1 MHSAAD
7 DLIALDGWWRAANYL
22 SVGQIYLRENPLLR
36 RSLDAADV
44 KPRLLGHFGTVP
56 GLTLTYAHV
65 SRVLRDRGLEGLFIA
80 GPGHGGP
87 AMNAA
92 SWLEGTWSRTY
103 PDVPRNEDG
112 MRELFSRFSTP
123 GGIPS
128 HTSPHVPGSIQEGGE
143 LGYSLAHA
151 YGAALDDPD
160 VVVACVIGDGEA
172 ETAALNASWQST
184 AFLDPRTDG
193 AVLPILHLN
202 GWKIDN
208 PTVLDRMPEHQLR
221 DLMRGHGHEPIVVDL
236 RDAVAAD
243 EIHGTLAHAMD
254 RAFDLIAGIQRRAR
268 GPRPPAPGDRDQSPP
283 WPMIVLRSRKGWT
296 GPDEVGG
303 EQVEGTWRSHQVP
316 LEGVTESPERRRML
330 ENWLLSYRP
339 DELFDEHGVP
349 VAAIRSLGPARLEA
363 TMSGS
368 ARANG
373 GLRREELRLPP
384 LAEYDPRAAEGDD
397 EISATRALGDWLGG
411 IVQNNPRTFRIFAA
425 DELRS
430 NRLADGVLGAGDKQ
444 WNEAVT
450 SADEHLAPAG
460 RVLEVLSEN
469 LCQGWLEGYVLTGR
483 HGIFTSYEAFA
494 HVVDSMFN
502 QYAKWLE
509 AAATYPWRAPVASFT
524 YLLTSHVWRQDHN
537 GFTHQD
543 PGFLDL
549 AARKSP
555 EIVRLLL
562 PPDAATLLVAAEL
575 ALAETG
581 RINVIVAGK
590 QPESQWF
597 TLEAARRHLEA
608 GVGILPET
616 PGIADEDAEVPAAD
630 VVLACAGDVPTHEA
644 ATARDLLAECAP
656 TLRVRVVNVVDLLR
670 LRRGAPRALDD
681 AAFARLFGDGA
692 PVVFAFHG
700 YPHLVRE
707 LLFDRM
713 PAHLVSIHGYQ
724 ERGSTTTPFDMVLQN
739 EIDRFSLAMDALERS
754 ALDEDAK
761 RSAIAHLGER
771 RDAAVRHLH
780 THGVD
785 DPSIE

>member
-1 MHSAAD
+1 MSGAAD
-7 DLIALDGWWRAANYL
+7 DLVGLDAWWRAANYL

-36 RSLDAADV
+36 RPLEATDI

-56 GLTLTYAHV
+56 GLTLAYAHV
-65 SRVLRDRGLEGLFIA
+65 TRILRDRGIDGLFIA

-92 SWLEGTWSRTY
+92 SWLEGTWSRAY
-103 PDVPRNEDG
+103 PDMSRNEDG
-112 MRELFSRFSTP
+112 MRELFARFSTP

-143 LGYSLAHA
+143 LGYSLVHA

-160 VVVACVIGDGEA
+160 LVVACVIGDGEA
-172 ETAALNASWQST
+172 ETAALSASWQST
-184 AFLDPRTDG
+184 AFLNPRTDG

-208 PTVLDRMPEHQLR
+208 PTVMDRMPEYQLR
-221 DLMRGHGHEPIVVDL
+221 ELMRGHGHEPIVVDL
-236 RDAVAAD
+236 RDVVAAD

-254 RAFDLIAGIQRRAR
+254 RAVDLIGSIQRRAR
-268 GPRPPAPGDRDQSPP
+268 GPREPAAGDRDESPR

-316 LEGVTESPERRRML
+316 LEGVAESPERRRML
-330 ENWLLSYRP
+330 ENWLRSYRP

-349 VAAIRSLGPARLEA
+349 VASIRSLGPGRLEA

-373 GLRREELRLPP
+373 GLRREALHLPP
-384 LAEYDPRAAEGDD
+384 LEGYDPRAAEADD
-397 EISATRALGDWLGG
+397 EISATRTFGEWLGG
-411 IVQNNPRTFRIFAA
+411 VVQKNPRTFRIFAA

-562 PPDAATLLVAAEL
+562 PPDATTLLVAAERT
-575 ALAETG
+575 LAETG
-581 RINVIVAGK
+581 RITVIVAGK

-597 TLEAARRHLEA
+597 TLEAARRHVEA
-608 GVGILPET
+608 GAGILPV
-616 PGIADEDAEVPAAD
+616 AAAAEVDAAEPPAD

-644 ATARDLLAECAP
+644 AAARALLAECAP
-656 TLRVRVVNVVDLLR
+656 QLRLRVVNVVDLLR
-670 LRRGAPRALDD
+670 LRRGAPHALDD
-681 AAFARLFGDGA
+681 AAFSELFGDGI

-707 LLFDRM
+707 LLFDRV
-713 PAHLVSIHGYQ
+713 PAPLLSVHGYR

-739 EIDRFSLAMDALERS
+739 ELDRFSLAIDVLERS
-754 ALDEDAK
+754 ALDEHTTRA
-761 RSAIAHLGER
+761 AIAHLGER

-785 DPSIE
+785 DPALA